1 MSHKT
6 LEIHKFTK
14 DEAQIATLY
23 IDNELSFINSND
35 IKDEIITHLND
46 FEQLNIQ
53 ANIAHIDLTGIQL
66 LYSIKKSCASVN
78 KKVKFNFKMN
88 SDLKN
93 LVIRSGFGELF
104 D

>member
-1 MSHKT
+1 MYHKT
-6 LEIHKFTK
+6 LEIHKSTK
-14 DEAQIATLY
+14 GEVQTATLF

-35 IKDEIITHLND
+35 IKDEILTQLNN
-46 FEQLNIQ
+46 FEHLNIQ

-66 LYSIKKSCASVN
+66 LYSIKKSCTAVN
-78 KKVKFNFKMN
+78 KQFKFNFKMN
-88 SDLKN
+88 SELKN

>member
-1 MSHKT
+1 MNRKT
-6 LEIHKFTK
+6 LEIHKLAKGDT
-14 DEAQIATLY
+14 QIATLF

-35 IKDEIITHLND
+35 IKDEILSQLNK
-46 FEQLNIQ
+46 FEQLIIQ

-66 LYSIKKSCASVN
+66 LYSIKKSCTAVS
-78 KKVKFNFKMN
+78 KQVKFNFKMN